1 MKTILMFLITASSL
15 TAGAKFL
22 ESHYGKLRTSGHV
35 HSCSFHNS
43 TGGTLDMKYV
53 VFTFAPQSGDSA
65 DYDVQERI
73 DQVVEAGDTASAS
86 VREVRGRPLWCR
98 FLAR

>member
-1 MKTILMFLITASSL
+1 MKMFLFLLLSVSAA

-22 ESHYGKLRTSGHV
+22 ESHYGSLRTRGFEH
-35 HSCSFHNS
+35 HCAFKNN

-53 VFTFAPQSGDSA
+53 VFTFRPLSPDNN

-73 DQVVEAGDTASAS
+73 DQIVRPGETAYAKIHESRDTA
-86 VREVRGRPLWCR
+86 VYCR

>member
-1 MKTILMFLITASSL
+1 
-15 TAGAKFL
+15 
-22 ESHYGKLRTSGHV
+22 
-35 HSCSFHNS
+35 
-43 TGGTLDMKYV
+43 MKYV
-53 VFTFAPQSGDSA
+53 VFTFAPPSGDSA